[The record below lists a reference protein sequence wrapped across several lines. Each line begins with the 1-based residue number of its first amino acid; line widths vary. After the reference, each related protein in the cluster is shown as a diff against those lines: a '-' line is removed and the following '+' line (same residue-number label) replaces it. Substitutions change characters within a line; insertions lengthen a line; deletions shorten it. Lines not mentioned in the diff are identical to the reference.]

1 MTSKELRMRRIR
13 NGISAKELARYLDV
27 SYGWL
32 RQVELYYR
40 GPSVKDW
47 QLRYEEALNDL
58 ILSKKEK

>member
-1 MTSKELRMRRIR
+1 MRRIR

>member
-1 MTSKELRMRRIR
+1 MRRIR
-13 NGISAKELARYLDV
+13 NGISAKEMAQYLGV
-27 SYGWL
+27 SYSWL
-32 RQVELYYR
+32 QQLEKYYR